1 MLPAPAIVPPMVLL
15 LLPAA
20 SMIPSPPWP
29 RMVDPLGARPMMFP
43 SITTLEAPRNDTPAL
58 KFPEITLPSP
68 AAVPP
73 IVLLVAVDVLIETP
87 TSLPRS
93 FPLVLVPI
101 RFPKT
106 TFPVAPDPVITIP
119 EPVPPMTFLCRRPHP
134 RSRCSCCRRP
144 DQSRQC

>member
-1 MLPAPAIVPPMVLL
+1 
-15 LLPAA
+15 
-20 SMIPSPPWP
+20 
-29 RMVDPLGARPMMFP
+29 MMFP
-43 SITTLEAPRNDTPAL
+43 LITTPEAPLNDTPAL
-58 KFPEITLPSP
+58 EFPEITLPAP

-106 TFPVAPDPVITIP
+106 TFPVVPDPVITIP
-119 EPVPPMTFLCRRPHP
+119 EPVPPMAFLCAG
-134 RSRCSCCRRP
+134 SRTP
-144 DQSRQC
+144 DYVVRAADVQINPASADLTGCDVHS